1 MILDD
6 IIIHRREQLRRET
19 ERCPL
24 KEMQA
29 RAERQLSERTPL
41 SLAKA
46 LKKDTLSCICEV
58 KKASPSKGLIRPDFR
73 PVDFA
78 KEYETAGANAVSC
91 LTEEHYFQ
99 GSSEYLAAIRK
110 QVNIPILRKD
120 FIFDEY
126 QIFEAAALGA
136 DAVLLIAAVLDL
148 PEFDRLFGL
157 ARKLGLSVLG
167 EMHTVEEMQAY
178 AKDSE
183 GMVIGVNNR
192 NLKTFEVS
200 LDTVARLKPYAPEGA
215 VFVSESGIKTNED
228 MKMVRSLG
236 ADAVLIGETL
246 MRADSIT
253 EKLHRLREGI

>member
-1 MILDD
+1 MILDE
-6 IIIHRREQLRRET
+6 IVKQRRIQLEKET
-19 ERCPL
+19 ARCPL
-24 KEMQA
+24 GDMKK
-29 RAERQLSERTPL
+29 RAEEQLARRTPL

-46 LKKDTLSCICEV
+46 LRQDTLSCICEV

-73 PVDFA
+73 PVQFA
-78 KEYETAGANAVSC
+78 KEYEAAGADAISC

-110 QVNIPILRKD
+110 EVGIPILRKD

-136 DAVLLIAAVLDL
+136 DAVLLIAAVLDTGD
-148 PEFDRLFGL
+148 FDRLYAL
-157 ARKLGLSVLG
+157 AHSLGLSVLG
-167 EMHTVEEMQAY
+167 EMHTVEEMQEY
-178 AKDSE
+178 AFGKED
-183 GMVIGVNNR
+183 MVIGVNNR

-200 LDTVARLKPYAPEGA
+200 LDTVAKLRPYAPESA

-246 MRADSIT
+246 MRAESIT
-253 EKLHRLREGI
+253 DELHKLREGI